1 MMGPAAFKVTQL
13 KADRRDREPFR
24 TPVPSAPDPRVGP
37 AGDGIR
43 GEAVPAAGNS
53 INIKFKGFFV
63 FTARPG
69 WPPHAIRG

>member
-1 MMGPAAFKVTQL
+1 MIGIGTAAPHDESAAFEVTHM

-43 GEAVPAAGNS
+43 GEAVPAAG
-53 INIKFKGFFV
+53 FFS
-63 FTARPG
+63 F
-69 WPPHAIRG
+69 

>member
-1 MMGPAAFKVTQL
+1 M

-43 GEAVPAAGNS
+43 GEAVPAAGHHVITPNGTTV
-53 INIKFKGFFV
+53 ILYGGAVAFH
-63 FTARPG
+63 
-69 WPPHAIRG
+69 PPHSG